1 MYLHLFK
8 RIFLNIETF
17 HLTSGYKSCM
27 KNLLSL
33 ILFISLYQSAQAQTF
48 GKSKVILQGKVSE
61 LFLSDSTE
69 KPLDKVSIQ
78 IWSSNKLVAEIKSAH
93 RGKYRMEAPFKENY
107 EIKYVQ
113 DGYVTKTVL
122 LETKSIKR
130 EETAIRLMLTIDI
143 SLFKEN
149 SACDFSFLNEM
160 PVAKAKVLR
169 RKDNISW
176 DIDYNFAM
184 QERIR
189 KEISKARVSK

>member
-1 MYLHLFK
+1 
-8 RIFLNIETF
+8 
-17 HLTSGYKSCM
+17 M

-33 ILFISLYQSAQAQTF
+33 FVFVSFCHGLGAQTF
-48 GKSKVILQGKVSE
+48 GKSKIILQGKVTE

-78 IWSSNKLVAEIKSAH
+78 IWSNNTLVSEIKSAH

-113 DGYVTKTVL
+113 DGYVTKTVA

-130 EETAIRLMLTIDI
+130 EEIAIRLMLTIDI

-149 SACDFSFLNEM
+149 SACDFSFLKEM

-169 RKDNISW
+169 RKENISW
-176 DIDYNFAM
+176 DIDYDFSM

-189 KEISKARVSK
+189 KEISKARVTKSVL

>member
-1 MYLHLFK
+1 
-8 RIFLNIETF
+8 
-17 HLTSGYKSCM
+17 M

-48 GKSKVILQGKVSE
+48 GKSKVVLQGKVSE

-113 DGYVTKTVL
+113 DGYVTKTVA

-169 RKDNISW
+169 RKDDISW

-189 KEISKARVSK
+189 KEISKARVSKSVL

>member
-1 MYLHLFK
+1 
-8 RIFLNIETF
+8 
-17 HLTSGYKSCM
+17 M

-33 ILFISLYQSAQAQTF
+33 FVFVSLCHGLQAQTF
-48 GKSKVILQGKVSE
+48 GKSKIILQGKVTE

-78 IWSSNKLVAEIKSAH
+78 IWSNNKLVAEIKSAH
-93 RGKYRMEAPFKENY
+93 RGKYRLEAPFKENY

-113 DGYVTKTVL
+113 DGFVTKTVA

-149 SACDFSFLNEM
+149 SACDFGFLNDV

-169 RKDNISW
+169 RNDNISW
-176 DIDYNFAM
+176 DLDYNKGM
-184 QERIR
+184 QDRIR
-189 KEISKARVSK
+189 KEISKARVTKSVL

>member
-1 MYLHLFK
+1 
-8 RIFLNIETF
+8 
-17 HLTSGYKSCM
+17 M

-33 ILFISLYQSAQAQTF
+33 LLFISLYHCAQAQTF
-48 GKSKVILQGKVSE
+48 GKSKIILQGKVSE

-113 DGYVTKTVL
+113 DGYVTKTVA

-130 EETAIRLMLTIDI
+130 EETAIRLLLTIDI

-149 SACDFSFLNEM
+149 AACDFSFLTDV

-169 RKDNISW
+169 RKENIVW
-176 DIDYNFAM
+176 DVDYNFAM

-189 KEISKARVSK
+189 KEISKARVAKSVL

>member
-1 MYLHLFK
+1 
-8 RIFLNIETF
+8 
-17 HLTSGYKSCM
+17 M
-27 KNLLSL
+27 KNLLFL
-33 ILFISLYQSAQAQTF
+33 PLFIVLSISTSAQTF
-48 GKSKVILQGKVSE
+48 GKSKIVLQGKVTE

-69 KPLDKVSIQ
+69 KPLDKVSVQ
-78 IWSSNKLVAEIKSAH
+78 IWSENKLISEIKTAH
-93 RGKYRMEAPFKENY
+93 RGKYRLEAPYKQMY
-107 EIKYVQ
+107 AIKYVQ
-113 DGYVTKTVL
+113 DGFITKTVE

-149 SACDFSFLNEM
+149 QACDFSFLNDQ

-176 DIDYNFAM
+176 DIDYNFKM

-189 KEISKARVSK
+189 KEIIKARAAH

>member
-1 MYLHLFK
+1 LF
-8 RIFLNIETF
+8 NA
-17 HLTSGYKSCM
+17 
-27 KNLLSL
+27 
-33 ILFISLYQSAQAQTF
+33 AQAQTF
-48 GKSKVILQGKVSE
+48 GKSKVILQGKITE

-69 KPLDKVSIQ
+69 KPLDKVSVQ
-78 IWSSNKLVAEIKSAH
+78 IWSDNKLVSEIKSAH
-93 RGKYRMEAPFKENY
+93 RGKYRMEAPYKENY
-107 EIKYVQ
+107 LIKYVQ
-113 DGYVTKTVL
+113 DGYVTKTVE

-130 EETAIRLMLTIDI
+130 EESAIRLMLTIDI

-176 DIDYNFAM
+176 DIDYNHTM

-189 KEISKARVSK
+189 KEISKVRKSKSVL

>member
-1 MYLHLFK
+1 
-8 RIFLNIETF
+8 
-17 HLTSGYKSCM
+17 M

-48 GKSKVILQGKVSE
+48 GKSKVILQGKVTE
-61 LFLSDSTE
+61 LFLNDSTE
-69 KPLDKVSIQ
+69 KPLDKVSVQ
-78 IWSSNKLVAEIKSAH
+78 VWSNNKLVAEIKTAH
-93 RGKYRMEAPFKENY
+93 RGKYRMEAPYKENY

-113 DGYVTKTVL
+113 DGYVTKIVA

-143 SLFKEN
+143 SMFKEN
-149 SACDFSFLNEM
+149 AACDFSFLTDV

-169 RKDNISW
+169 RKENIIW
-176 DIDYNFAM
+176 DVDYNFAM

-189 KEISKARVSK
+189 KEISKARVTKSVL

>member
-1 MYLHLFK
+1 
-8 RIFLNIETF
+8 
-17 HLTSGYKSCM
+17 M
-27 KNLLSL
+27 KNLLFL
-33 ILFISLYQSAQAQTF
+33 PLFIILSISTSAQTF
-48 GKSKVILQGKVSE
+48 GKSKIILQGKVTE

-69 KPLDKVSIQ
+69 KPLDKVSVQ
-78 IWSSNKLVAEIKSAH
+78 IWSEGKLVSEIKTAH
-93 RGKYRMEAPFKENY
+93 RGKYRMEAPYKQVY
-107 EIKYVQ
+107 QIKYVQ
-113 DGYVTKTVL
+113 EGYVTKTVE

-176 DIDYNFAM
+176 DLDYNKTI
-184 QERIR
+184 QDRIR
-189 KEISKARVSK
+189 KEISKARVAKSVL